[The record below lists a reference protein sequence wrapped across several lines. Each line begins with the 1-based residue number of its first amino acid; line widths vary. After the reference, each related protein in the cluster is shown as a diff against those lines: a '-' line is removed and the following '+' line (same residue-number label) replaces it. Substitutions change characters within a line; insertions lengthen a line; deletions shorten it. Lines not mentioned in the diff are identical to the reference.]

1 MLFCEKYGKAID
13 FLLEKSNIAV
23 RYRVTRELCD
33 GSNPN
38 DLENLQEELIYSEER
53 LD

>member
-38 DLENLQEELIYSEER
+38 DWKSSGRIDLF
-53 LD
+53 